1 MAGLLAIATPLPRPI
16 SPPESAGWRGPGVPD
31 PMPARPIRLLAFLA
45 LLLPT
50 TPTLA
55 QAPGGPPP
63 AVGVVKAQARPVTET
78 SDFVGRVS
86 AINRVAVTARITA
99 FLEERLFTEGAEV
112 NEGDL
117 LFKLDP
123 AQFQAEAQRQDAV
136 LAEAQARLSN
146 ANIQLQRLQRLV
158 GTPADKRAA
167 VDDSIAAQR
176 AFAAQVMSAQAQL
189 RLAEINLAYT
199 EIRAPIA
206 GKISRSTVSVGNVVG
221 PNTGPLTA
229 IVSQDPMDVLFPV
242 ATRALLEL
250 ETRLA
255 DQGGLRSAK
264 VRVRLSN
271 GVIHEPTGTI
281 DYVDPTVAPNT
292 DTIMLRAR
300 VPNPPKRPAEPGQPV
315 DRALIDGTL
324 VTVFV
329 AGAQPVAALSI
340 PRAAVLSDQQGNY
353 VYVVGA
359 ENKVEARRVRL
370 GQSTP
375 ALAVI
380 ADGLKEG
387 ETVIL
392 EGIQR
397 ARPGIVVAPSPASSG
412 PAASAGPAKEAG

>member
-50 TPTLA
+50 TATLA

-271 GVIHEPTGTI
+271 GVIHEPVGTI

-300 VPNPPKRPAEPGQPV
+300 VPNPAKRPAEPGQPV

-412 PAASAGPAKEAG
+412 PAASAGPAKGAG

>member
-1 MAGLLAIATPLPRPI
+1 
-16 SPPESAGWRGPGVPD
+16 
-31 PMPARPIRLLAFLA
+31 MPARPIGPLALLAFL
-45 LLLPT
+45 LT
-50 TPTLA
+50 TAPSLA

-63 AVGVVKAQARPVTET
+63 AVGVVKVEARPITET
-78 SDFVGRVS
+78 SDFVGRVA
-86 AINRVAVTARITA
+86 AINRVAITARITA

-255 DQGGLRSAK
+255 DQGGLRAAK

-271 GVIHEPTGTI
+271 GTIHEPVGTI
-281 DYVDPTVAPNT
+281 DYVDPTVAQNT

-300 VPNPPKRPAEPGQPV
+300 VPNPPKRAAEPGQPI
-315 DRALIDGTL
+315 DRSLIDGTL
-324 VTVFV
+324 VTVIV

-340 PRAAVLSDQQGNY
+340 PRAAVLSDQQGTY
-353 VYVVGA
+353 VYVLGP
-359 ENKVEARRVRL
+359 ENKVEARRIRL

-375 ALAVI
+375 ALAIIV
-380 ADGLKEG
+380 DGLKEG

-397 ARPGIVVAPSPASSG
+397 ARPGAVVTPSPASSG
-412 PAASAGPAKEAG
+412 PAAAAGPAKGAG